1 MNRKYQVKMSLEEKI
16 NADIKVAML
25 AKDKDKLEALRAV
38 KSAVLLAKSE
48 KIGVE
53 LSEEIELKLL
63 QKLVKQRRDA
73 AEIYKQQ
80 SRSDLA
86 DSELFQADVIEY
98 YLPDQL
104 SPDEV
109 RVVLKQIA
117 SEIGVASMKD
127 MGKLIGA
134 ASQKLAGSADGKLIS
149 TLVKEMLS

>member
-1 MNRKYQVKMSLEEKI
+1 MSLEEKI

-86 DSELFQADVIEY
+86 DSELFQANVIEY

-117 SEIGVASMKD
+117 SEIGVASIKD

-134 ASQKLAGSADGKLIS
+134 ASQKLAGQADGKLIS
-149 TLVKEMLS
+149 TLVKELLS

>member
-1 MNRKYQVKMSLEEKI
+1 MSLEEKI

-25 AKDKDKLEALRAV
+25 AKEKEKLEALRAV

-80 SRSDLA
+80 IRSDLA

-117 SEIGVASMKD
+117 SEIGVASIKD

-134 ASQKLAGSADGKLIS
+134 ASQKLAGQADGKLIS
-149 TLVKEMLS
+149 TLVKELLS

>member
-1 MNRKYQVKMSLEEKI
+1 MSLEEKI

-73 AEIYKQQ
+73 ADIYKQQ
-80 SRSDLA
+80 SRADLA
-86 DSELFQADVIEY
+86 DSELFQANVIEY

-109 RVVLKQIA
+109 RVVLKEIA
-117 SEIGVASMKD
+117 SEMGLTSLKD

-134 ASQKLAGSADGKLIS
+134 ASQKLAGRADGKLIS
-149 TLVKEMLS
+149 TLVKELLS

>member
-1 MNRKYQVKMSLEEKI
+1 MSLEDKI
-16 NADIKVAML
+16 NADIKTAML
-25 AKDKDKLEALRAV
+25 AKEKDKLEALRAV

-53 LSEEIELKLL
+53 LSEDVELKLL
-63 QKLVKQRRDA
+63 QKLVKQRKDA

-86 DSELFQADVIEY
+86 DSELFQASVIEM
-98 YLPDQL
+98 YLPEQL

-109 RVVLKQIA
+109 RVVLKEIA
-117 SEIGVASMKD
+117 TEMGLTSIKD

-134 ASQKLAGSADGKLIS
+134 ASQKLAGKSDGKLIS
-149 TLVKEMLS
+149 TLVKELLS

>member
-1 MNRKYQVKMSLEEKI
+1 MSLEDKI
-16 NADIKVAML
+16 NADIKTAML
-25 AKDKDKLEALRAV
+25 AKEKDKLEALRAV

-53 LSEEIELKLL
+53 LSEDIELKLL
-63 QKLVKQRRDA
+63 QKLVKQRKDA

-86 DSELFQADVIEY
+86 DSELFQASVIEM
-98 YLPDQL
+98 YLPEQL

-109 RVVLKQIA
+109 RVVLKEIA
-117 SEIGVASMKD
+117 TEMGLTSIKD

-134 ASQKLAGSADGKLIS
+134 ASQKLAGKSDGKLIS
-149 TLVKEMLS
+149 TLVKELLS

>member
-1 MNRKYQVKMSLEEKI
+1 MSLEEKI

-86 DSELFQADVIEY
+86 DSELFQANVIEY

>member
-1 MNRKYQVKMSLEEKI
+1 MSLEDKI
-16 NADIKVAML
+16 NADIKTAML
-25 AKDKDKLEALRAV
+25 AKEKDKLEALRAV

-53 LSEEIELKLL
+53 LSEDIELKLL

-86 DSELFQADVIEY
+86 DSELFQAGVIEM
-98 YLPDQL
+98 YLPEQL

-109 RVVLKQIA
+109 RVVLKEIA
-117 SEIGVASMKD
+117 TEMGLTSIKD

-134 ASQKLAGSADGKLIS
+134 ASQKLAGKSDGKLIS
-149 TLVKEMLS
+149 TLVKELLS

>member
-1 MNRKYQVKMSLEEKI
+1 
-16 NADIKVAML
+16 ML
-25 AKDKDKLEALRAV
+25 AKEKDKLEALRAV

-53 LSEEIELKLL
+53 LSEDVELKLL
-63 QKLVKQRRDA
+63 QKLVKQRKDA

-86 DSELFQADVIEY
+86 DSELFQASVIEM
-98 YLPDQL
+98 YLPEQL

-109 RVVLKQIA
+109 RVVLKEIA
-117 SEIGVASMKD
+117 TEMGLTSIKD

-134 ASQKLAGSADGKLIS
+134 ASQKLAGKSDGKLIS
-149 TLVKEMLS
+149 TLVKELLS

>member
-1 MNRKYQVKMSLEEKI
+1 MSLEDKI

-86 DSELFQADVIEY
+86 DSELFQANVIEY

-117 SEIGVASMKD
+117 SEIGVASIKD
-127 MGKLIGA
+127 MGKLILNTFF
-134 ASQKLAGSADGKLIS
+134 SKSDLNSS
-149 TLVKEMLS
+149 

>member
-1 MNRKYQVKMSLEEKI
+1 MSLEEKI
-16 NADIKVAML
+16 NADIQVAML
-25 AKDKDKLEALRAV
+25 AKDKEKLEALRAV

-73 AEIYKQQ
+73 DEIYKQQ

-86 DSELFQADVIEY
+86 DSELFQANVIEY

-117 SEIGVASMKD
+117 SEIGVASIKD

-134 ASQKLAGSADGKLIS
+134 ASQKLAGRADGKLIS

>member
-1 MNRKYQVKMSLEEKI
+1 MSLEEKI

>member
-1 MNRKYQVKMSLEEKI
+1 MSLEEKI

-25 AKDKDKLEALRAV
+25 AKEKEKLEALRAV

>member
-1 MNRKYQVKMSLEEKI
+1 MILTIQVKMSLEDKI
-16 NADIKVAML
+16 NADIKLAML
-25 AKDKDKLEALRAV
+25 AKEKEKLEALRAV

-80 SRSDLA
+80 NRSDLA

-117 SEIGVASMKD
+117 SEIGVASIKD

-134 ASQKLAGSADGKLIS
+134 ASQKLAGQADGKLIS
-149 TLVKEMLS
+149 TLVKELLS